1 MTQTRRDRL
10 ISAAAKLLDRGGP
23 AGVTL
28 REVGRAAGVSHNAPY
43 KHFANKDELLAAV
56 AGRELRR
63 QTDVTVSNPGGV
75 LTEPTPQ
82 SLMIRY
88 VRWAKRYRER
98 FKLTFG
104 RWVRDDQNLRLE
116 ATRARSILVAAV
128 KTAQAAGDLPLGE
141 PERLA
146 ALLWALAHGAADL
159 ALSGHLST
167 KGKAHA
173 EAEDLVSDLFRHL
186 KSSAL
191 LRRPGNSGFLPSPGT
206 GESKA

>member
-1 MTQTRRDRL
+1 MGSRRDSL

-28 REVGRAAGVSHNAPY
+28 RGVGRAAGVSHNAPY
-43 KHFANKDELLAAV
+43 KHFADKDQLLAAV
-56 AGRELRR
+56 AAREFRR
-63 QTDVTVSNPGGV
+63 QTDLAVSSPGGFV
-75 LTEPTPQ
+75 GERTPQ
-82 SLMIRY
+82 SLMVRY
-88 VRWAKRYRER
+88 VRWAQRYRER

-104 RWVRDDQNLRLE
+104 RWVRDDETLRFE

-128 KTAQAAGDLPLGE
+128 KTAQADGDLPAGE

-167 KGKAHA
+167 EGNAP
-173 EAEDLVSDLFRHL
+173 EAEDLVADLFRHL
-186 KSSAL
+186 KRSTRTARS
-191 LRRPGNSGFLPSPGT
+191 LP
-206 GESKA
+206 

>member
-1 MTQTRRDRL
+1 VAQTRDSL
-10 ISAAAKLLDRGGP
+10 ISAAAKFLDRGGP

-43 KHFANKDELLAAV
+43 KHFANKDQLLAAV
-56 AGRELRR
+56 AARELRR
-63 QTDVTVSNPGGV
+63 QTDATASKAGVS
-75 LTEPTPQ
+75 LAELTPQ
-82 SLMIRY
+82 SLMVRY
-88 VRWAKRYRER
+88 VHWAQRYPER

-104 RWVRDDQNLRLE
+104 RWVRDDVNLRLE

-128 KTAQAAGDLPLGE
+128 KTAQAGGDLPLGE

-173 EAEDLVSDLFRHL
+173 EAEDLVADLFRHL
-186 KSSAL
+186 KSSA
-191 LRRPGNSGFLPSPGT
+191 PGKRQGSAVQSA
-206 GESKA
+206 K